1 MKKFFFFFFWK
12 RNAVVLTIFS
22 YCRVVIEN
30 CIICDK
36 AVIRKGS
43 VLKYCLI
50 GPSHEVASNTNKE
63 KAHLTN
69 SDGFMEIE

>member
-1 MKKFFFFFFWK
+1 M
-12 RNAVVLTIFS
+12 VIS
-22 YCRVVIEN
+22 YFRVVIEN

-43 VLKYCLI
+43 VLKNCLI
-50 GPSHEVASNTNKE
+50 GPGHEVAENSNKE